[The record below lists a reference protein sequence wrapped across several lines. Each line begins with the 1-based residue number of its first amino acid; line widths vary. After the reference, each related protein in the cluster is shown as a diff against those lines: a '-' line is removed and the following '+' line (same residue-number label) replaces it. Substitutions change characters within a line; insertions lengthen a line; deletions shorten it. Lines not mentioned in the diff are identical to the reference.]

1 LKPLTESIGISNLF
15 QNQHPLPT
23 YESEVLTPIHS
34 VQVQGKSI
42 LLKSLRNEKC
52 YRDNPRK
59 DEAHPNEIVHYVM
72 FNHSLVLRV
81 TNYVRKNPFV
91 KNADLP
97 QEDPST
103 WGCIAEIPRVGGSIP
118 PPGTN
123 PLTLLQSLTTSPL
136 FVTVND
142 DRASTK
148 GFVEL

>member
-1 LKPLTESIGISNLF
+1 MEPLTESIGIRNLF
-15 QNQHPLPT
+15 QNQHPLPA
-23 YESEVLTPIHS
+23 YESNVLTPIHS
-34 VQVQGKSI
+34 VQVRGKSL

-59 DEAHPNEIVHYVM
+59 DEAHPNEIVHYVR
-72 FNHSLVLRV
+72 FNHSLILPV
-81 TNYVRKNPFV
+81 TDYVRKNPFV

-97 QEDPST
+97 QEHPST
-103 WGCIAEIPRVGGSIP
+103 LGFITEISRIGGSIP
-118 PPGTN
+118 PPGTD
-123 PLTLLQSLTTSPL
+123 PLTLLRSLTTSPL